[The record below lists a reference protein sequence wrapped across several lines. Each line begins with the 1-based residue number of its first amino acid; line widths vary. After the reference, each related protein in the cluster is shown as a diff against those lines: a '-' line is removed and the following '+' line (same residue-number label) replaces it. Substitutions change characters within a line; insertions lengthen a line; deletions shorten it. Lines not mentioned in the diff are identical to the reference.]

1 MLNFTKKNY
10 NCKTNTKSELII
22 SESNLVSSNSH
33 WKLLQLLLGIKDTND
48 LLVATTLRCLAE
60 LVEILGSA
68 TVIGGNRLRIFA
80 DGRPQGPPDLPNHWI
95 KARSI
100 TPVLSSA
107 EFASN
112 GPIPD
117 NVDISE
123 SIDVSQGNLMAE
135 RLSPDGGE
143 DLKASELD
151 EEIWTD
157 WEDELEDAL
166 ARPENDLIPDTD
178 TQPTNLEIDN
188 SIIIDTVSIQPI
200 KVDNIHSYRKKSI
213 TEIDELDIKNQKV
226 VKKKDDEMDFF
237 KDMEPVIVKSRSL
250 SLELNNVDTDPVTE
264 NLVNISDTILD
275 SDKILE
281 DILVKTNR
289 FDIKMSDENEDG
301 WGDETENNEW
311 DNV

>member
-1 MLNFTKKNY
+1 M
-10 NCKTNTKSELII
+10 
-22 SESNLVSSNSH
+22 
-33 WKLLQLLLGIKDTND
+33 QLLLGIKDTND
-48 LLVATTLRCLAE
+48 VLVATTLRCLAE
-60 LVEILGSA
+60 LVEILGST
-68 TVIGGNRLRIFA
+68 TVIGGTRLRIFA
-80 DGRPQGPPDLPNHWI
+80 DGRPQGPPDLPNDWI

-123 SIDVSQGNLMAE
+123 SIDVSQGNLMAQ

-157 WEDELEDAL
+157 WEEELEEIS
-166 ARPENDLIPDTD
+166 RPEDNGVPELETLAA
-178 TQPTNLEIDN
+178 NLEVDS
-188 SIIIDTVSIQPI
+188 SIIIDDIALAPP
-200 KVDNIHSYRKKSI
+200 KLDNIHSYRKKSI

-226 VKKKDDEMDFF
+226 VKSSDEMDFF
-237 KDMEPVIVKSRSL
+237 KDMEPVIQKSNIL
-250 SLELNNVDTDPVTE
+250 SLDLNADSENVKH
-264 NLVNISDTILD
+264 LVDVSDTILNTD
-275 SDKILE
+275 TIKDEIS
-281 DILVKTNR
+281 VTNR
-289 FDIKMSDENEDG
+289 FDINISDENEDG
-301 WGDETENNEW
+301 WGDEMENNVW